1 MHRLKQILQEDIQ
14 KKRAYFQEAAQ
25 EIAERNLK
33 MLKLLC
39 PLTILLL
46 ILFISV
52 TPLIIR
58 GWHPTPQHLLFLPAM
73 FLLFLLTTF
82 YEKQQPVHNSFQ
94 VSALCYLYEAVLF
107 IFIILIDALQSPV
120 APASF
125 MPVLFIVLPTLFILP
140 FHRNYSLIFFF
151 EVIYVIL
158 IFLYKSPDVGQYD
171 IFDSVVGLA
180 FSFSVAQPT
189 MRLRIQ
195 DHETRMNYR
204 QLSQQDSLSGLL
216 NKTTSQEHLERYLQ
230 LTAPSTVCTM
240 LILDLDDFKAV
251 NDTMGHYTGDLL
263 LRTMGEVLVSSF
275 RTTDMI
281 GRFGGDE
288 FIVLMKE
295 TADYTL
301 LEEKCQ
307 SIHQQLQE
315 VTADICCSAPATCSI
330 GGILVYH
337 QQADFYSLFQQADQ
351 ALYQAKEAGKNKHVL
366 RFYQPSK

>member
-1 MHRLKQILQEDIQ
+1 M
-14 KKRAYFQEAAQ
+14 
-25 EIAERNLK
+25 
-33 MLKLLC
+33 
-39 PLTILLL
+39 
-46 ILFISV
+46 
-52 TPLIIR
+52 
-58 GWHPTPQHLLFLPAM
+58 
-73 FLLFLLTTF
+73 
-82 YEKQQPVHNSFQ
+82 
-94 VSALCYLYEAVLF
+94 
-107 IFIILIDALQSPV
+107 

-158 IFLYKSPDVGQYD
+158 VFLYKSPDVGQYD

-301 LEEKCQ
+301 LEENARVFINSCRKSLPISAVRPRPPAASAAYW
-307 SIHQQLQE
+307 SITSRPISTVCSSRRIRHCIRLKRPE
-315 VTADICCSAPATCSI
+315 KTNMYCDFISRLNNRTANVRMDT
-330 GGILVYH
+330 Y
-337 QQADFYSLFQQADQ
+337 
-351 ALYQAKEAGKNKHVL
+351 K
-366 RFYQPSK
+366 